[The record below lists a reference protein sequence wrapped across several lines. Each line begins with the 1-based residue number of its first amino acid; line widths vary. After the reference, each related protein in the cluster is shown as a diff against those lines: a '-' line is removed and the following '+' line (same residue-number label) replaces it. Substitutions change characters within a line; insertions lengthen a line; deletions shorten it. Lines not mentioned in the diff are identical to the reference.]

1 MHMKTLT
8 FRTGIEV
15 PQLGFGT
22 FQLQDEACT
31 SGVRE
36 AIKLGYRHID
46 TAFAYKNHREVA
58 AGIRQ
63 SGVDREDLFVTTKIP
78 FGQQRRDQVI
88 QFGRKLQEELE
99 IEYVDLLL
107 IHWPNKEIAFS
118 ETLGA
123 MGELVSQGV
132 VRSIGVSN
140 FNRHIMAEADK
151 AGPVPLV
158 TNQVEFHP
166 FLYQREL
173 LQACQEKQILLTAY
187 SPIARGEVLTDVRM
201 LAIAKRNGATPVQIA
216 LAWAMEK
223 GIIVIPKA
231 TGRGHIEEN
240 FQADEVALSPDEI
253 AEIDAFEGQKR
264 LIDGPWKHYPL
275 D

>member
-1 MHMKTLT
+1 MKTLT

-15 PQLGFGT
+15 PRLGFGT

-46 TAFAYKNHREVA
+46 TAFAYNNHREVA
-58 AGIRQ
+58 AGIKQ
-63 SGVDREDLFVTTKIP
+63 SGVDRKDLFVTTKIP
-78 FGQQRRDQVI
+78 LGQQRRDQVI

-118 ETLGA
+118 ETLEA

-151 AGPVPLV
+151 AGAVPLV

-173 LQACQEKQILLTAY
+173 LQACREKQILLTAY
-187 SPIARGEVLTDVRM
+187 SPIARGEVLTDARM
-201 LAIAKRNGATPVQIA
+201 LAIAKRNGATPAQIA
-216 LAWAMEK
+216 LAWALEK

-231 TGRGHIEEN
+231 TGRDHIEEN
-240 FQADEVALSPDEI
+240 LLADQVTLSSDEI

>member
-1 MHMKTLT
+1 MKKLT

-22 FQLQDEACT
+22 FKLDGDACV
-31 SGVRE
+31 GAVRD
-36 AIKLGYRHID
+36 AIELGYRHVD
-46 TAFAYKNHREVA
+46 TAFGYNNHREVA
-58 AGIRQ
+58 AGIKQ
-63 SGVDREDLFVTTKIP
+63 SGINRKDLFLTTKIP
-78 FGQQRRDQVI
+78 LGQQRRDQVI
-88 QFGRKLQEELE
+88 QFGRKLQDELE

-107 IHWPNKEIAFS
+107 IHWPNNKIPFS

-123 MGELVSQGV
+123 MGELVSRGV
-132 VRSIGVSN
+132 ARSIGISN
-140 FNRHIMAEADK
+140 FNRRIMADADEVS
-151 AGPVPLV
+151 PVPLV

-166 FLYQREL
+166 FLYQRDL
-173 LQACQEKQILLTAY
+173 LQACREREIVVTAY
-187 SPIARGEVLTDVRM
+187 SPMARGEVSTDARM
-201 LAIAKRNGATPVQIA
+201 KAIAERNGANPAQIA

-240 FQADEVALSPDEI
+240 LIADGITLSSEEI
-253 AEIDAFEGQKR
+253 AEIDAFEDHRR
-264 LIDGPWKHYPL
+264 LIDGSWKHYPL

>member
-1 MHMKTLT
+1 MKKLT
-8 FRTGIEV
+8 FRTGVEI

-22 FQLQDEACT
+22 FQLDGDACMN
-31 SGVRE
+31 GVRD
-36 AIKLGYRHID
+36 AIELGYRHVD

-63 SGVDREDLFVTTKIP
+63 SGIDRSDLFVTTKIP
-78 FGQQRRDQVI
+78 LGQQRRDQVI
-88 QFGRKLQEELE
+88 QFGQKLQEELE
-99 IEYVDLLL
+99 TEYVDLLL

-123 MGELVSQGV
+123 MGELVSRGV
-132 VRSIGVSN
+132 VRSIGISN
-140 FNRHIMAEADK
+140 FNRHIMAEADEVS
-151 AGPVPLV
+151 PVQLV

-173 LQACQEKQILLTAY
+173 LQACAEKRILLTAY
-187 SPIARGEVLTDVRM
+187 SPIARGAALTDDRIK
-201 LAIAKRNGATPVQIA
+201 AIADRNGLSPVQVA

-240 FQADEVALSPDEI
+240 LRAEQVALSPEEI
-253 AEIDAFEGQKR
+253 AEIDAFEDHKR
-264 LIDGPWKHYPL
+264 MIDGPWKHYPL
-275 D
+275 E